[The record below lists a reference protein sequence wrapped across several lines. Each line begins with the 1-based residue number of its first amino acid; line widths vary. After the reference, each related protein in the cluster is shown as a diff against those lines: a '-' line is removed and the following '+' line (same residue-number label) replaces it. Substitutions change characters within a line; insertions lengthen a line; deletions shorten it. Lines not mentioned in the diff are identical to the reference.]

1 MDNPIL
7 IIVLRYIHIV
17 SSVVLVGG
25 MVFMSV
31 ALKPALKTLDD
42 ERRRT
47 FQQRVERGFK
57 RAVYVCFLGLFI
69 SGIYNWIRLADQYK
83 EMGPKGNIVIGIKAL
98 LAAIMFVIISGR
110 DLNLIKLPGKA
121 CHMINL
127 HLAAI
132 IILLAGLLMYWRSLI
147 AG

>member
-1 MDNPIL
+1 MENPIL
-7 IIVLRYIHIV
+7 IVALRYVHIV
-17 SSVVLVGG
+17 STAVLVGG

-47 FQQRVERGFK
+47 FQQIVERGFK
-57 RAVYVCFLGLFI
+57 RAVYLCFLGLFI
-69 SGIYNWIRLADQYK
+69 SGAYNWIRLADQYK
-83 EMGPKGNIVIGIKAL
+83 EMGPKGNIVIGIKVL
-98 LAAIMFVIISGR
+98 LAVIMFVIISGR
-110 DLNLIKLPGKA
+110 DLKLIKLPGKA

-127 HLAAI
+127 HLVAV
-132 IILLAGLLMYWRSLI
+132 IILLAGLLGYWRSVI